1 MQIDA
6 IATLMAMAASVAV
19 AIAPASA
26 QPAASVMEQVLDP
39 GKPDASVV
47 EPAPAPVTAHGSA
60 PSHNVISQPPV
71 CRIRSDEE
79 CHHAAAACLK
89 ARSIGGLYTVAWGRE
104 GKPAILRV
112 RDDMTDAQERHART
126 CATDLEQCLSG
137 NC

>member
-1 MQIDA
+1 MQIGA
-6 IATLMAMAASVAV
+6 IDTLMAMAASVVV
-19 AIAPASA
+19 AIAPVTT
-26 QPAASVMEQVLDP
+26 QPAASTIEQVLEADKP
-39 GKPDASVV
+39 GASVV

-89 ARSIGGLYTVAWGRE
+89 ARSVGGLYAVAWGRE
-104 GKPAILRV
+104 GKPVVV
-112 RDDMTDAQERHART
+112 RARNDMTDAQERQARA
-126 CATDLEQCLSG
+126 CATDLQQCLSG